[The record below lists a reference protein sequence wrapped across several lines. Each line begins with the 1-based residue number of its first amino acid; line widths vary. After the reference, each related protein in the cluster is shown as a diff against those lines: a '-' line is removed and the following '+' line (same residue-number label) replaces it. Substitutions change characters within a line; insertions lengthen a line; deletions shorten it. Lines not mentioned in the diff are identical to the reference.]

1 MNTLN
6 QFYYQIKKE
15 LKEELKKEFEEKL
28 LKLENELNNV
38 RHVLE
43 KRNELF
49 YQKQLEKLLNGTHKT
64 TKHGITDIFTND
76 AIYEIKCWKNYKS
89 CFGQLKSYYLGNEDK
104 RLCAAFYGETNEQQ
118 KEKII
123 DLFSHNKIEVYEI
136 KETCDGVIYLQKL
149 NKLVENNKE
158 SDFYKW
164 LDENIVYYPSLG
176 NKENNIL
183 KLSETVSLYLGEK
196 ISSRQ
201 LGNYRKEIEKYIK
214 DKFNNVD
221 FEYKQFWIN
230 DIKYKGWKNLGILSK
245 QITINSPNLDNN

>member
-149 NKLVENNKE
+149 NKLVENNKTSGVHVSMGIDLPFSCGCS
-158 SDFYKW
+158 SDGRA
-164 LDENIVYYPSLG
+164 LA
-176 NKENNIL
+176 
-183 KLSETVSLYLGEK
+183 
-196 ISSRQ
+196 
-201 LGNYRKEIEKYIK
+201 
-214 DKFNNVD
+214 
-221 FEYKQFWIN
+221 
-230 DIKYKGWKNLGILSK
+230 
-245 QITINSPNLDNN
+245 